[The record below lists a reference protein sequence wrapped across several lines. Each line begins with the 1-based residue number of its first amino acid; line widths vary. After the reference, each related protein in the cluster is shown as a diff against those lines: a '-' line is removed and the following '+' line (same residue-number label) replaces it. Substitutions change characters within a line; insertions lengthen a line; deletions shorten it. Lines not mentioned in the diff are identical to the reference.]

1 LRLAWSAYN
10 GSMIRFWQSK
20 SNADAARHAV
30 NLVNP
35 VGAPLKT
42 MLDRTPK
49 RSPLIFINSEGRPWT
64 GDGYLS
70 SWRKACANAGITGM
84 TFNKRNAV
92 TRLASVGRTEAQI
105 ATLTGHA
112 LCEVCS
118 ILDAHYIHRT

>member
-1 LRLAWSAYN
+1 
-10 GSMIRFWQSK
+10 MIRFWQSK

-42 MLDRTPK
+42 MLDRTPQ
-49 RSPLIFINSEGRPWT
+49 RSPLIFINSEGLPWT
-64 GDGYLS
+64 GDGYLAQS
-70 SWRKACANAGITGM
+70 VRQRRNYRYDVL
-84 TFNKRNAV
+84 KRNAV

-105 ATLTGHA
+105 ATLTHHA